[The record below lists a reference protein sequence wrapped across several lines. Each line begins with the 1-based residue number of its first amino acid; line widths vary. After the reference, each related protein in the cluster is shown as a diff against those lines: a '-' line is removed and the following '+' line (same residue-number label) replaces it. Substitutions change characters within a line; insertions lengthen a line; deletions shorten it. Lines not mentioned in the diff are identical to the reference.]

1 MPQRSLETG
10 LRKFDLNLLP
20 VFWTLMKTRSVTR
33 TGEALFLSQPAT
45 SAALARLRASFKD
58 DLFVRQGRTLE
69 PTPKAEALMEQL
81 GPLMQGVAGA
91 LGESIPFD
99 PATDARTFR
108 IGMAEDVAMALM
120 PALPAIREAAPH
132 CRLIC
137 RAASYRTIPEM
148 FATREISLFIGHVE
162 ELPAS
167 SKQRVIRR
175 GGWVVLRDAASPG
188 PVDLDMYCARP
199 HLLVTPRGDLIGIAD
214 EILAGLGRERQVVL
228 GLPDYALIPRALLG
242 TDLLCLVSEAV
253 YDALSILDDKC
264 RLAVDPPPFPCP
276 ESVTYI
282 AWRGAVDH
290 DPGEMW
296 LRAQLIA
303 ALARH

>member
-1 MPQRSLETG
+1 MSQRSIETG

-45 SAALARLRASFKD
+45 SAALARLRTAFKD

-108 IGMAEDVAMALM
+108 IGMSEDVAMAVM
-120 PALPAIREAAPH
+120 PALPAIRQAAPN
-132 CRLIC
+132 CRLII
-137 RAASYRTIPEM
+137 RAASYRTISDM
-148 FATREISLFIGHVE
+148 FGTREISTAIGHVE

-167 SKQRVIRR
+167 AKQRVLRR
-175 GGWVVLRDAASPG
+175 GGWVVLRDAASSG
-188 PVDLDMYCARP
+188 PVDLDEYCARP
-199 HLLVTPRGDLIGIAD
+199 HLLVTPRGDLTGFAD
-214 EILAGLGRERQVVL
+214 AILAGLGRQREVVL
-228 GLPDYALIPRALLG
+228 GLPDYALIPRAVLG
-242 TDLLCLVSEAV
+242 TNMLCLVSEMV
-253 YDALSILDDKC
+253 YEALSILDDNH
-264 RLAVDPPPFPCP
+264 RLAADPPPFPC
-276 ESVTYI
+276 EDSVTYI
-282 AWRGAVDH
+282 AWRSAVDH

-296 LRAQLIA
+296 IRNQLIQ
-303 ALARH
+303 ALTRH